1 MRAIVYAFMIGAIQ
15 RLRKR
20 EEDMKQEQFD
30 NPGSL
35 MQQTR
40 ELVKAS
46 ELGLLGIYKSSGLPF
61 YWLRKFA
68 SGEFRN
74 PSVNR
79 VQFLYEHLT
88 GKSLLN
94 K

>member
-1 MRAIVYAFMIGAIQ
+1 MTA
-15 RLRKR
+15 
-20 EEDMKQEQFD
+20 EQFD

-40 ELVKAS
+40 ELLKTKAPK
-46 ELGLLGIYKSSGLPF
+46 ETDLYKVHSDTGLPF

-68 SGEFRN
+68 AGAFKN

-79 VQFLYEHLT
+79 VQYLYESLT
-88 GKSLLN
+88 SQQLISK
-94 K
+94 

>member
-1 MRAIVYAFMIGAIQ
+1 MTA
-15 RLRKR
+15 
-20 EEDMKQEQFD
+20 EQFD

-35 MQQTR
+35 MERTR
-40 ELVKAS
+40 V
-46 ELGLLGIYKSSGLPF
+46 LLKTAAPKETDLYKVHSATGLPF

-68 SGEFRN
+68 VGTFKN

-88 GKSLLN
+88 SHPLISK
-94 K
+94 